1 MLNKNFQG
9 WLNENNKKDLI
20 DNFIKSLDDLN
31 ETKLVKIDTENL
43 EEGRPLLYFEFIHQ
57 IKSFKNL
64 IYFRLYDL
72 GSSLLPLI
80 EKKNYTSSVLICRS
94 LFETI
99 LIFMFRILRVSE
111 RIENKKW
118 KTLYIEIQNFKFVPT
133 WKDDGDIDWDKVFP
147 HIKRFHIN
155 DAIRLFS
162 KVLDSKKAKNVEK
175 SLFNHYS
182 RMSEIVHPNQ
192 ANRSLYINTRDN
204 LDLETGVNKKRRDNF
219 SVNHADDTVFPIF
232 IHIIELVLIFD
243 KSAGGIVDECLTS
256 LEKYKQ
262 DLLNYQDN
270 DFSKDIR
277 DINPIIMEK
286 MDQLKKKNLN
296 TAELVNQLVAAS
308 FKDSN

>member
-111 RIENKKW
+111 RIEN
-118 KTLYIEIQNFKFVPT
+118 
-133 WKDDGDIDWDKVFP
+133 
-147 HIKRFHIN
+147 
-155 DAIRLFS
+155 
-162 KVLDSKKAKNVEK
+162 
-175 SLFNHYS
+175 
-182 RMSEIVHPNQ
+182 
-192 ANRSLYINTRDN
+192 
-204 LDLETGVNKKRRDNF
+204 
-219 SVNHADDTVFPIF
+219 
-232 IHIIELVLIFD
+232 
-243 KSAGGIVDECLTS
+243 
-256 LEKYKQ
+256 
-262 DLLNYQDN
+262 
-270 DFSKDIR
+270 
-277 DINPIIMEK
+277 
-286 MDQLKKKNLN
+286 
-296 TAELVNQLVAAS
+296 
-308 FKDSN
+308 

>member
-20 DNFIKSLDDLN
+20 NNFIKSLDDLN
-31 ETKLVKIDTENL
+31 EKKLVKIDTENL
-43 EEGRPLLYFEFIHQ
+43 EDGRPLLYFEFIHQ

-80 EKKNYTSSVLICRS
+80 EKKNYTSSILICRS

-133 WKDDGDIDWDKVFP
+133 WKNDGDIDWDKFFP

-155 DAIRLFS
+155 DAIREFS
-162 KVLDSKKAKNVEK
+162 KALDTKKANNVENI
-175 SLFNHYS
+175 LFNLYS
-182 RMSEIVHPNQ
+182 RM
-192 ANRSLYINTRDN
+192 
-204 LDLETGVNKKRRDNF
+204 
-219 SVNHADDTVFPIF
+219 
-232 IHIIELVLIFD
+232 
-243 KSAGGIVDECLTS
+243 
-256 LEKYKQ
+256 
-262 DLLNYQDN
+262 
-270 DFSKDIR
+270 
-277 DINPIIMEK
+277 
-286 MDQLKKKNLN
+286 
-296 TAELVNQLVAAS
+296 
-308 FKDSN
+308 

>member
-118 KTLYIEIQNFKFVPT
+118 KTLYIEIQNFKFVPLGKMT
-133 WKDDGDIDWDKVFP
+133 VTLTGIRFFHTLKD
-147 HIKRFHIN
+147 
-155 DAIRLFS
+155 
-162 KVLDSKKAKNVEK
+162 
-175 SLFNHYS
+175 
-182 RMSEIVHPNQ
+182 
-192 ANRSLYINTRDN
+192 
-204 LDLETGVNKKRRDNF
+204 
-219 SVNHADDTVFPIF
+219 F
-232 IHIIELVLIFD
+232 I
-243 KSAGGIVDECLTS
+243 
-256 LEKYKQ
+256 
-262 DLLNYQDN
+262 
-270 DFSKDIR
+270 
-277 DINPIIMEK
+277 
-286 MDQLKKKNLN
+286 
-296 TAELVNQLVAAS
+296 
-308 FKDSN
+308 